1 MQAEKSLPRKKRLE
15 QVQQL
20 SEQQLTSR
28 GLTIAS
34 NVMLKYYDIIR
45 QQSYA
50 KTLQHSI
57 EVSKQK
63 LKIVETQREVGL
75 SNNADLFQSQLDLN
89 AQIQLLEAQQLV
101 IDQAKTDMLT
111 LLTLKTDSTININ
124 DTIVVEKGIK
134 LDSVLNN
141 LFINPDVIAADKQ
154 IRINELLET
163 ETYALRYPAVNFNTG
178 YNYNR
183 SQTAA
188 GNVLFNQTIG
198 PYVGLSFS
206 VPVFNGNIYKK
217 QYQVSSINT
226 NNAKLV
232 KDTLVLSYT
241 SLAVKTFQS
250 YISNLRQ
257 LETQQ
262 KNYDLSLQLLDLV
275 LQRFQ
280 LRQATIIDVKQ
291 AQQTFENAGYQ
302 LINLSYAAKAA
313 EIQLRKLTNKL
324 VF

>member
-1 MQAEKSLPRKKRLE
+1 
-15 QVQQL
+15 
-20 SEQQLTSR
+20 
-28 GLTIAS
+28 
-34 NVMLKYYDIIR
+34 
-45 QQSYA
+45 
-50 KTLQHSI
+50 
-57 EVSKQK
+57 
-63 LKIVETQREVGL
+63 
-75 SNNADLFQSQLDLN
+75 
-89 AQIQLLEAQQLV
+89 
-101 IDQAKTDMLT
+101 
-111 LLTLKTDSTININ
+111 
-124 DTIVVEKGIK
+124 
-134 LDSVLNN
+134 
-141 LFINPDVIAADKQ
+141 
-154 IRINELLET
+154 
-163 ETYALRYPAVNFNTG
+163 
-178 YNYNR
+178 
-183 SQTAA
+183 
-188 GNVLFNQTIG
+188 
-198 PYVGLSFS
+198 
-206 VPVFNGNIYKK
+206 
-217 QYQVSSINT
+217 
-226 NNAKLV
+226 LV